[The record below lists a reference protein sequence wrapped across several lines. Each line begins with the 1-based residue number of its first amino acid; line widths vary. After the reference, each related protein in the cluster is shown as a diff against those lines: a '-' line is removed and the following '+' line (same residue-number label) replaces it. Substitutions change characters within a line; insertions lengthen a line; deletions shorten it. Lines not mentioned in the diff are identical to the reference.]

1 MSIMSDA
8 PLLALPGGSIL
19 QFLLMTLP
27 LFGVYLYFLHLA
39 IQRPN
44 IANPNDDRY
53 GEDRIRL
60 MDILYTFLVTLVAFC
75 CLEVYLLWFV
85 RRRRALSKKYEKEAI
100 TVLGNVE
107 YNEQYVKSKILG
119 PIAQMLRWNDYGT
132 CVYDLERVGS
142 HPACDY
148 EDRTRKQLT
157 GTIRKKVRVYHRY
170 PREQVSILVLPKYP
184 YSGQPK
190 IDLEADWASFSGG
203 VGLPVDDDQIEVI
216 QDGFF
221 QAPQV
226 MSRNR
231 SLGVLLVSTAW
242 ILFTFFASLFVVQ
255 QIDRIDSFY
264 QDENAR
270 LAWII
275 FWSVIGGVVPVV
287 AFGGNFLR
295 WKMYQRWVLHAG
307 KKSKNTCARDDEEG
321 GGYVQMS

>member
-1 MSIMSDA
+1 M
-8 PLLALPGGSIL
+8 
-19 QFLLMTLP
+19 
-27 LFGVYLYFLHLA
+27 
-39 IQRPN
+39 
-44 IANPNDDRY
+44 
-53 GEDRIRL
+53 

-85 RRRRALSKKYEKEAI
+85 RRRRLLSKKYEKEAI

-107 YNEQYVKSKILG
+107 YNEQYENSKILG

-132 CVYDLERVGS
+132 VIYDLERVGS

-148 EDRTRKQLT
+148 EDKKRVRLT

-170 PREQVSILVLPKYP
+170 SREQVSILVLPKYP

-190 IDLEADWASFSGG
+190 IDLEADWASFSCG
-203 VGLPVDDDQIEVI
+203 VGLPEDDDQIEVI

-221 QAPQV
+221 QAPKV

-231 SLGVLLVSTAW
+231 SLGVLLVTTAW

-270 LAWII
+270 LAWIV
-275 FWSVIGGVVPVV
+275 FWSVIGGAVPVV
-287 AFGGNFLR
+287 AFGGNLLR
-295 WKMYQRWVLHAG
+295 WKMYQRWILYAG
-307 KKSKNTCARDDEEG
+307 KKSENTYARDDEEG

>member
-19 QFLLMTLP
+19 
-27 LFGVYLYFLHLA
+27 H
-39 IQRPN
+39 
-44 IANPNDDRY
+44 
-53 GEDRIRL
+53 
-60 MDILYTFLVTLVAFC
+60 
-75 CLEVYLLWFV
+75 LEVYLLWFV

-119 PIAQMLRWNDYGT
+119 PIAQMLRSTKN
-132 CVYDLERVGS
+132 
-142 HPACDY
+142 
-148 EDRTRKQLT
+148 
-157 GTIRKKVRVYHRY
+157 
-170 PREQVSILVLPKYP
+170 
-184 YSGQPK
+184 
-190 IDLEADWASFSGG
+190 DLEADWASFSGG